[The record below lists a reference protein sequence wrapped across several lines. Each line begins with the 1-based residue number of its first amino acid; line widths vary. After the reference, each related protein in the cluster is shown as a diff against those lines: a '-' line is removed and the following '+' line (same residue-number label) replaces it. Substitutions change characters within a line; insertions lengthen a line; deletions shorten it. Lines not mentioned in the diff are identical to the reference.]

1 MSGILIYSELVDT
14 ALGLLTKG
22 RELAAE
28 LDKPLSVALLGNAA
42 DDQIEKTFA
51 HGATQAYVGND
62 PTLIHFQASTYA
74 AALTQIIA
82 QAEADIILIG
92 STRRGRELAPRLAQK
107 LSAGCVTDAIS
118 LSLQGKRLVIERRA
132 LGGNT
137 ISAKVIT
144 SPKQVISVM
153 PKLYDAEP
161 GTSDVGEVIPVA
173 LELELSTTTMI
184 ERRPKERGVVNLEE
198 AEILVCI
205 GRGLAS
211 RDDLPMI
218 QTLADVLGAM
228 VGCSRPISHEYHW
241 LTEDQMIGL
250 SGVEV
255 SPRLY
260 LAIGISGQ
268 IQHTVS
274 IMDAK
279 LIIAIN
285 SDTNAPIFNIADYGI
300 VGDLYQVVPK
310 LIEQLQTEFE
320 G

>member
-1 MSGILIYSELVDT
+1 MSGILIYSELEDT

-22 RELAAE
+22 RELATE
-28 LDKPLSVALLGNAA
+28 LDKPLSVALLGNGAG
-42 DDQIEKTFA
+42 DQAEIYFA
-51 HGATQAYVGND
+51 HGATRAYVGDD
-62 PTLIHFQASTYA
+62 PALAHFQASTYA

-118 LSLQGKRLVIERRA
+118 LSLQGKRLVIKRRA

-137 ISAKVIT
+137 VSAKVIT

-161 GTSDVGEVIPVA
+161 GTSDIGEVIPIS
-173 LELELSTTTMI
+173 LELDKPTTTVI

-198 AEILVCI
+198 AEILVCV

-211 RDDLPMI
+211 RDDLSMI
-218 QTLADVLGAM
+218 QTLADTLGAM
-228 VGCSRPISHEYHW
+228 VGCTRPISHEYHW

-274 IMDAK
+274 IMGAK
-279 LIIAIN
+279 VIVAIN

-310 LIEQLQTEFE
+310 LIEQLQAEFE